1 MRIRLSDHF
10 TYSKL
15 LRFVSPSVTMMI
27 FTSIY
32 SVVDGLFVSNFV
44 GKGPFAALN
53 LVYPVIMG
61 FGALGFMLGT
71 GGSAI
76 VSKTMGEGDLERAN
90 RYFSM
95 LIYVTILAGLGLTA
109 LGELFLEP
117 IVLFLGAKGAM
128 VEDCIVY
135 GRIVL
140 AAQTAFMLQNVF
152 QSFCVTAERPKLGLS
167 IMLAAGVTNILLDF
181 AFVAVFQWGL
191 AGAALATAFSQGVG
205 GLIPLCYFS
214 RPNESPLRL
223 CPARLEGRVL
233 ARACS
238 NGSSELMT
246 NLSNS
251 VVNILYNF
259 QLLRLAGEDG
269 VAAFGVIMYV
279 NFVFNAIFFGYAI
292 GSGPV
297 IAFHYGAGDQGELK
311 SLLRKSLVLT
321 AAAGLAMTALGAGLA
336 YPLSALFV
344 GYDLQLM
351 EMTGRGML
359 LYALSFLFAGFN
371 VFSSAFFTALNNG
384 GVSAAIS
391 FLRTLLFQ
399 TAAVLLLPLVWA
411 LDGIWLSITAAELLA
426 LGVSGFCLLW
436 KRPQYHY

>member
-15 LRFVSPSVTMMI
+15 LRFVTPSVTMMI

-61 FGALGFMLGT
+61 FAALGFMLGT

-76 VSKTMGEGDLERAN
+76 VSKTMGEGEPENAN

-95 LIYVTILAGLGLTA
+95 LVYVTIAAGLIVTA
-109 LGELFLEP
+109 LGELFLRP
-117 IVLFLGAKGAM
+117 IVLFLGAEGAM
-128 VEDCIVY
+128 VGDCLLY

-140 AAQTAFMLQNVF
+140 AAQTAFMVQNV
-152 QSFCVTAERPKLGLS
+152 
-167 IMLAAGVTNILLDF
+167 AAGMTNMVLDF

-191 AGAALATAFSQGVG
+191 AGAALATAFSQAAG
-205 GLIPLCYFS
+205 GLIPLLYFS

-223 CPARLEGRVL
+223 RPARLEWRVL
-233 ARACS
+233 GQACS

-269 VAAFGVIMYV
+269 VAAYGVIMYV

-297 IAFHYGAGDQGELK
+297 IAFHYGAEDHGELK
-311 SLLRKSLVLT
+311 SLLHKSLVLT
-321 AAAGLAMTALGAGLA
+321 AAAGAAMTASGAALA
-336 YPLSALFV
+336 YPLSAVFV
-344 GYDLQLM
+344 GYDPQLM
-351 EMTGRGML
+351 AMTSRGML
-359 LYALSFLFAGFN
+359 LYAFSFLFAGFN

-384 GVSAAIS
+384 AVSASIS

-399 TAAVLLLPLVWA
+399 TAAVLLLPILWK
-411 LDGIWLSITAAELLA
+411 LDGVWLSITAAELLA
-426 LGVSGFCLLW
+426 LGVSALCLVW
-436 KRPQYHY
+436 KRKQYHY